1 MTKIQ
6 NSQQAQTN
14 MKTLLFWEPWNSQ
27 GFIPQT
33 QWKVS
38 CSSIK
43 WSCVN
48 NIIMRPNPANAW
60 LYMLRSTCMLLVVVR
75 SVPPATT
82 RRLGRCPGSGGL
94 GLPTATGH
102 RSEPSWQRCSARLET
117 RPRHKKSEGWM
128 LNLPEKVF
136 WGNRHQLC
144 LLLFCRKQL
153 FLTVQFRN
161 IHAQLWNTTCQL
173 PGLKGWLIPKCYCPG
188 CYDLASHSKVTFW
201 PARHCEA
208 FTPEQESTIA
218 WELW

>member
-6 NSQQAQTN
+6 NRQQAQTN
-14 MKTLLFWEPWNSQ
+14 MKTLLVWEPWNSQ

-33 QWKVS
+33 QWKAS

-60 LYMLRSTCMLLVVVR
+60 LYMLRSRCTLLVVVR

-102 RSEPSWQRCSARLET
+102 CSEPRWQRCSARLEM
-117 RPRHKKSEGWM
+117 RPRHKKSEWWM
-128 LNLPEKVF
+128 LNLPEKSIF
-136 WGNRHQLC
+136 G
-144 LLLFCRKQL
+144 KQRSAL
-153 FLTVQFRN
+153 AFIILQETIIFDSSVLEYSCTIMKYN
-161 IHAQLWNTTCQL
+161 L
-173 PGLKGWLIPKCYCPG
+173 P
-188 CYDLASHSKVTFW
+188 
-201 PARHCEA
+201 
-208 FTPEQESTIA
+208 IA
-218 WELW
+218 WSQGLAYSKMLLSWMLWSCKPQQSHILTS